1 MRPIKLT
8 ISAFGPYAK
17 ETEIILDELGE
28 RGLYLITGDTGAGK
42 TTIFDA
48 IAFALYGEASG
59 NEREPG
65 MLRSKYADPKTPT
78 FVELD
83 FLYQGQIYHI
93 RRNPEYM
100 RPKDRGEGMTLQRAD
115 AVLEFPDDRLPVTK
129 AKEVTKAVTEL
140 IGLDRGQF
148 TQIAMLAQGD
158 FMKLLFSKT
167 EERSKIFREI
177 FHTRPYLAFQEK
189 MKNASSKMQEQYEDV
204 SKSILQYMK
213 DISCDEDDVLAA
225 DVKKIRES
233 KAVVHADKVLEL
245 LETLTDQDAD
255 SVKEKKKNLTKI
267 EKDLEELNQRIGKA
281 EAVIRAKKELEKA
294 EQTIAEKTIA
304 EKTPTLEELEV
315 ALKEEQKKVPER
327 ERLAEE
333 IGKRQEKL
341 AEYDELKKLQKQI
354 KELEKQIE
362 ILKGRESQYQEKK
375 AQMQAQLEQKKN
387 LLEQLKDAEIKVLK
401 VTAEQKEVSVRKEA
415 AEDILIQYKRYQRQK
430 KSVEEAQKAYL
441 VMQEECTERKTQL
454 AWMERAFLD
463 EQAGILAKVL
473 KAGEPCPV
481 CGSIHHP
488 CPAQMT
494 EGAPEKEELEK
505 YRKETADVE
514 KKTNDA
520 SLSANAKLVQ
530 LKALEEEIKK
540 SVKSFDSSIQE
551 EEIEKSLTFIGQQMN
566 ALGEAEKDLRK
577 KLEVAK
583 EAVADKQKLET
594 EIPELE
600 QMQKK
605 LQEEEQERKNQLLV
619 SERDKANIEE
629 QAVKVRGKLEF
640 PEKAEAEQ
648 KIKELEKRKKEMD
661 KNLDVAQKAFREC
674 SQTVE
679 AAKTKK
685 KTLEKQIAGNKETDM
700 EELVQAR
707 QEVSG
712 AKKELQKQMDTLK
725 IRYETNQKIL
735 HEIDKQSAKLLE
747 LERNWT
753 QVREISDTVNG
764 KIKGGSK
771 EKIKFETYIQTNYF
785 DRIIAR
791 ANTRFMVMSGGQ
803 YELKRQTNTDD
814 RKSQSG
820 LELNVIDHYN
830 GSERSVKTLSGGESF
845 KASLSLALGLSDE
858 IQASAGGIQLD
869 TMFVDEGFGS
879 LDEESLEQAMK
890 ALNGLTEGNRL
901 VGIISHVQE
910 LKLRIDKQIVVT
922 KEKAGGSRVELK
934 TD

>member
-294 EQTIAEKTIA
+294 EQTIAEKT
-304 EKTPTLEELEV
+304 PTLEELEV
-315 ALKEEQKKVPER
+315 ALEEQKKVPER

>member
-1 MRPIKLT
+1 
-8 ISAFGPYAK
+8 
-17 ETEIILDELGE
+17 
-28 RGLYLITGDTGAGK
+28 
-42 TTIFDA
+42 
-48 IAFALYGEASG
+48 
-59 NEREPG
+59 
-65 MLRSKYADPKTPT
+65 
-78 FVELD
+78 
-83 FLYQGQIYHI
+83 
-93 RRNPEYM
+93 
-100 RPKDRGEGMTLQRAD
+100 
-115 AVLEFPDDRLPVTK
+115 
-129 AKEVTKAVTEL
+129 
-140 IGLDRGQF
+140 
-148 TQIAMLAQGD
+148 
-158 FMKLLFSKT
+158 
-167 EERSKIFREI
+167 
-177 FHTRPYLAFQEK
+177 
-189 MKNASSKMQEQYEDV
+189 
-204 SKSILQYMK
+204 
-213 DISCDEDDVLAA
+213 
-225 DVKKIRES
+225 
-233 KAVVHADKVLEL
+233 
-245 LETLTDQDAD
+245 
-255 SVKEKKKNLTKI
+255 
-267 EKDLEELNQRIGKA
+267 
-281 EAVIRAKKELEKA
+281 
-294 EQTIAEKTIA
+294 
-304 EKTPTLEELEV
+304 
-315 ALKEEQKKVPER
+315 
-327 ERLAEE
+327 
-333 IGKRQEKL
+333 
-341 AEYDELKKLQKQI
+341 
-354 KELEKQIE
+354 
-362 ILKGRESQYQEKK
+362 
-375 AQMQAQLEQKKN
+375 
-387 LLEQLKDAEIKVLK
+387 
-401 VTAEQKEVSVRKEA
+401 
-415 AEDILIQYKRYQRQK
+415 
-430 KSVEEAQKAYL
+430 
-441 VMQEECTERKTQL
+441 
-454 AWMERAFLD
+454 
-463 EQAGILAKVL
+463 
-473 KAGEPCPV
+473 
-481 CGSIHHP
+481 
-488 CPAQMT
+488 MT

-520 SLSANAKLVQ
+520 SFKANEKLVQ
-530 LKALEEEIKK
+530 LKALEEEIQK

-551 EEIEKSLTFIGQQMN
+551 EEIEKSLAFIGQQMN
-566 ALGEAEKDLRK
+566 ALGEAEKDLQK

-583 EAVADKQKLET
+583 EAVAEKQKLEA

-605 LQEEEQERKNQLLV
+605 LQEEEQERKDQLLV
-619 SERDKANIEE
+619 SERDKANAEE

-648 KIKELEKRKKEMD
+648 KIKELDKQKKEID
-661 KNLDVAQKAFREC
+661 KNLNAAQKAFQDC
-674 SQTVE
+674 SQSVE

-712 AKKELQKQMDTLK
+712 AKKELQKQMEEIRIRYENNLK
-725 IRYETNQKIL
+725 IRNA
-735 HEIDKQSAKLLE
+735 IDKQSAKLLE

-803 YELKRQTNTDD
+803 YELKRQTDTDD

-910 LKLRIDKQIVVT
+910 LKARIEKQIVVT

-934 TD
+934 ID